1 MPFSHILRNYKLD
14 TAAKLLEQT
23 EQNLNSICDAIGYKD
38 STQFIRSF
46 KNALARPLPNTEYG
60 YQSPFNMYV
69 RLLFYQL
76 IAYQVVCVSDK
87 SVEPWAPDCKCGGL
101 VNQRKFHTNIV
112 TRSDF

>member
-46 KNALARPLPNTEYG
+46 KNALARPLPNTAGTKSGKNCPVQNITICLEQIG
-60 YQSPFNMYV
+60 SPPIRRGSN
-69 RLLFYQL
+69 
-76 IAYQVVCVSDK
+76 
-87 SVEPWAPDCKCGGL
+87 SVLYLCG
-101 VNQRKFHTNIV
+101 
-112 TRSDF
+112 